1 MYILFFSFL
10 PSSFSS
16 FPDVYLGSFREP
28 MPVVNALGRGSFQ
41 PHWRPIGGPLEA
53 HSGPVSDPISGPLR
67 AHCSPISTD
76 SRPIFFRDSWTN
88 FGIPKDF

>member
-1 MYILFFSFL
+1 MCVYINMYILFFSFL

-41 PHWRPIGGPLEA
+41 PHWRLIPGPFQTPFQAHCGPITAPFQPILGPIFL
-53 HSGPVSDPISGPLR
+53 GILGLISGSQR
-67 AHCSPISTD
+67 
-76 SRPIFFRDSWTN
+76 IFE
-88 FGIPKDF
+88 